1 MELNFHALIVIVTN
15 LNNFFY
21 LNNNAYLA
29 VELVIMKIVTISIHK
44 NVINALIDANNV
56 TQQLSV

>member
-21 LNNNAYLA
+21 LNNNAFLA
-29 VELVIMKIVTISIHK
+29 VELVIMKIVTKSIHK